1 MCIVTSI
8 FCDEIVNLN
17 RFLQAILDYIVAH
30 NWSNIAVIYEQYTLD
45 IVILQ
50 VIYFT
55 LSAIILS
62 TKLTLSTNQ
71 TFFWLLVFVNRMIFF
86 VFLFLNKI
94 PGGRTEVSED

>member
-1 MCIVTSI
+1 MCIVTST

-50 VIYFT
+50 VIYSPSLPWYFQP
-55 LSAIILS
+55 
-62 TKLTLSTNQ
+62 N
-71 TFFWLLVFVNRMIFF
+71 
-86 VFLFLNKI
+86 
-94 PGGRTEVSED
+94 